1 VSYYTKNRKYRLYIC
16 YSNYANAD
24 TGGVLTM
31 SIEKRNFHSMIE
43 RRDSG
48 KVGAYPIVV
57 DLTGRACLV
66 VGGGDVAERKV
77 DGLLAAG
84 AVVTIVSPALT
95 PALSALVRD
104 ARVRHESRR
113 YRSGDLAG
121 FTLAFAATGD
131 RRVAA
136 AVAREG
142 RRRGVWVNAADDPAH
157 CDFFLPSV
165 LRRGPLLVAVS
176 TGGASPALARAVR
189 EQIEQL
195 LTPDYAVLS
204 EIVADVRSELRARG
218 HRADAESWS
227 RALGGDLR
235 RLVEEGRRDEAR
247 AWLLERLGACR
258 GIEERRGFA
267 GAVRTIRGLGGRSG
281 APHVGDSA

>member
-1 VSYYTKNRKYRLYIC
+1 M
-16 YSNYANAD
+16 A
-24 TGGVLTM
+24 G
-31 SIEKRNFHSMIE
+31 

-48 KVGAYPIVV
+48 KAAKVWAYPIVV

-77 DGLLAAG
+77 EGLLAAG
-84 AVVTIVSPALT
+84 ALVTVVSPALT
-95 PALSALVRD
+95 PALSALVGD
-104 ARVRHESRR
+104 ARVRHERRR

-165 LRRGPLLVAVS
+165 FRRGPLLVAVA

-195 LTPDYAVLS
+195 ITPAYAVLAD
-204 EIVADVRSELRARG
+204 IVADVRRELRARG
-218 HRADAESWS
+218 RRADAESWS
-227 RALGGDLR
+227 QALGGDLR

-258 GIEERRGFA
+258 SIEERRGSA
-267 GAVRTIRGLGGRSG
+267 GVVRTTGGIEARIEARHGSDGACRAMGGLGGHVG
-281 APHVGDSA
+281 TPHVGESA